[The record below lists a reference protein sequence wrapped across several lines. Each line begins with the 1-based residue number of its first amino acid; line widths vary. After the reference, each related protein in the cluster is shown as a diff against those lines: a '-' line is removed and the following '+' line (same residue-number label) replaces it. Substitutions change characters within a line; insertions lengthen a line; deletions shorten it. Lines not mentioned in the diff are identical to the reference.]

1 MSTALAALSRY
12 PISGSLE
19 ARSSSGPAA
28 TMLGAIGTMSAAA
41 GAVRRSQF
49 RRRAAFLP
57 SVAPSAVLSVAP
69 SAVLVSEPAGMGPA
83 SSALPGSCQ
92 AASVIPGVPPDAPS
106 DVVAVIGSDVSS
118 DAPPGVTS
126 VSRDAGAVPLVLPIC
141 CVMSHSGFAAR
152 LATHLH
158 TRKIA
163 IRDRYGRQVFR
174 CVFLRPCVTVSPLE
188 VADDGAEAGAA
199 RAAGRAAQRSPGH
212 LRHQKGRRAAGAA
225 RRDRPRAQPRAAR

>member
-28 TMLGAIGTMSAAA
+28 TTLGAIGTTSAAA
-41 GAVRRSQF
+41 GAGPRSQF
-49 RRRAAFLP
+49 RLRTAFLP
-57 SVAPSAVLSVAP
+57 SA
-69 SAVLVSEPAGMGPA
+69 VSEPAGPGPA
-83 SSALPGSCQ
+83 GSALPGSCQ
-92 AASVIPGVPPDAPS
+92 SATVTPGVPPDAPP
-106 DVVAVIGSDVSS
+106 DVAAIIGSDVSS

-158 TRKIA
+158 HRKIA
-163 IRDRYGRQVFR
+163 IRDRYGRQAFR
-174 CVFLRPCVTVSPLE
+174 CVFLRPYRYGEPVG
-188 VADDGAEAGAA
+188 GA
-199 RAAGRAAQRSPGH
+199 
-212 LRHQKGRRAAGAA
+212 
-225 RRDRPRAQPRAAR
+225 

>member
-28 TMLGAIGTMSAAA
+28 TTLGAIGTMSVAA

-49 RRRAAFLP
+49 RRRAAFLL
-57 SVAPSAVLSVAP
+57 SAAS

-83 SSALPGSCQ
+83 GSALPGSCQ
-92 AASVIPGVPPDAPS
+92 SASVTPGVPPDAPP
-106 DVVAVIGSDVSS
+106 DVAAVIGSDVSS

>member
-28 TMLGAIGTMSAAA
+28 MTLGAIGTTSAVA
-41 GAVRRSQF
+41 GGVRRSQP
-49 RRRAAFLP
+49 RIRAARL
-57 SVAPSAVLSVAP
+57 SAPFAP
-69 SAVLVSEPAGMGPA
+69 T
-83 SSALPGSCQ
+83 
-92 AASVIPGVPPDAPS
+92 SVIPGAPADASP
-106 DVVAVIGSDVSS
+106 AVIDSEVSS

-126 VSRDAGAVPLVLPIC
+126 VSRDAGAVPLALPIC

-163 IRDRYGRQVFR
+163 IRDRYGSQALGSH
-174 CVFLRPCVTVSPLE
+174 FLRGYVTVSP
-188 VADDGAEAGAA
+188 V
-199 RAAGRAAQRSPGH
+199 SV
-212 LRHQKGRRAAGAA
+212 RRWGGS
-225 RRDRPRAQPRAAR
+225 R

>member
-12 PISGSLE
+12 PISGSFE

-28 TMLGAIGTMSAAA
+28 TTLGAIGTMSATA
-41 GAVRRSQF
+41 GGVRRSQF
-49 RRRAAFLP
+49 RRRAALLL
-57 SVAPSAVLSVAP
+57 SVVASAVLAGSVL
-69 SAVLVSEPAGMGPA
+69 S
-83 SSALPGSCQ
+83 GSGQ
-92 AASVIPGVPPDAPS
+92 SASVTPGVPPDAPP
-106 DVVAVIGSDVSS
+106 DVAAVIGSDVSS
-118 DAPPGVTS
+118 DAPPGVTC

-174 CVFLRPCVTVSPLE
+174 CVFLRPCVTVS
-188 VADDGAEAGAA
+188 
-199 RAAGRAAQRSPGH
+199 
-212 LRHQKGRRAAGAA
+212 
-225 RRDRPRAQPRAAR
+225 